1 MSDKIQT
8 TTTKKDYT
16 IETTFTGLIGK
27 ELIVYKKNLET
38 LPLTEELNELN
49 RAPYIS

>member
-1 MSDKIQT
+1 MQQKRL
-8 TTTKKDYT
+8 YT
-16 IETTFTGLIGK
+16 IETTFTGLIRK